1 MNSKQSGIYL
11 DYASTTFLHPSA
23 QKAMLP
29 FLNKHFANPS
39 GLHKPALTAHRAL
52 NRAREQV
59 AKILACKNEELIFTA
74 GGTESINLA
83 IFGIARQFELKH
95 KTKGHLI
102 TSQIEHLAVLNAFK
116 ALEEEGYQTTYLP
129 VNAFGQINP
138 QDLIKAIQPNTILVS
153 LMYAN
158 NEIGTIQ
165 PLPAIG
171 KQLEILNAKRTAMN
185 QPKIYF
191 HSDAC
196 QAGGVLDLNVNK
208 LKVDLMTING
218 SKIYGPKQTGVL
230 YLKTKTP
237 LRPLIFGGGQENNL
251 RSGTENVPGI
261 IGFATALNLAQKTRL
276 KENQRLRTLR
286 NYFVKHITQLIPHS
300 RLNGPPIDTDSE
312 NSPTRLPNNV
322 NFSFKNIEGESL
334 LLYLDAKGIAVSTGS
349 ACHAFSSEASHVLT
363 AIQCPLDFI
372 YGTIRFSL
380 GQKTTKPQLDYTLK
394 AMQNIFK
401 TLQPFNLNPQSI
413 SHKVK

>member
-59 AKILACKNEELIFTA
+59 GKILTCKNEELVFTA

-83 IFGIARQFELKH
+83 IFGIARQFFLKNRQ
-95 KTKGHLI
+95 TGHLI
-102 TSQIEHLAVLNAFK
+102 TTTIEHSAVLNSFK
-116 ALEEEGYQTTYLP
+116 ALKEEGWQTTYLR
-129 VNAFGQINP
+129 VNKQG
-138 QDLIKAIQPNTILVS
+138 LIDIETLKNMIKPNTVLIS
-153 LMYAN
+153 IMYAN

-165 PLPAIG
+165 PISAIG
-171 KQLEILNAKRTAMN
+171 KLVEQINAKRLSTGLG
-185 QPKIYF
+185 KIYF
-191 HSDAC
+191 HTDAC

-230 YLKTKTP
+230 YVKSKTP

-261 IGFATALNLAQKTRL
+261 IGFATALNLAHKTRL

-286 NYFVKHITQLIPHS
+286 NYFVKQITQLIPDS

-312 NSPTRLPNNV
+312 NTPTRLPNNI
-322 NFSFKNIEGESL
+322 NFSFKNTDGESL
-334 LLYLDAKGIAVSTGS
+334 LLYLDAQGIAVSTGS
-349 ACHAFSSEASHVLT
+349 ACHTSSSEASHVLT
-363 AIQCPLDFI
+363 AIHCPLDYIF
-372 YGTIRFSL
+372 GTIRFSL
-380 GQKTTKPQLDYTLK
+380 GTNTNKKDLDYTLT
-394 AMQNIFK
+394 
-401 TLQPFNLNPQSI
+401 TLKKII
-413 SHKVK
+413 STL